1 MSNGNQQ
8 KRPNAIQRAFPEY
21 FKPSLTK
28 TSSSRVVDYIPRPMT
43 SPLIARDERETTVRG
58 GGELNLLKNKT
69 PLFPRAKGGPVS
81 PGRSKVMKMKGSAL
95 AGFMP
100 EAKKLK
106 KKRSK

>member
-1 MSNGNQQ
+1 MDNGNQQ
-8 KRPNAIQRAFPEY
+8 KRPNATRRAFSEY

-28 TSSSRVVDYIPRPMT
+28 TSSGAVDYIPRPMK
-43 SPLIARDERETTVRG
+43 SPIIAREERETTIRG

-81 PGRSKVMKMKGSAL
+81 PGRSLMKMKGSAL
-95 AGFMP
+95 SGFMP

-106 KKRSK
+106 KGSK